1 MTRMRLDLVGMSFT
15 AQHSDARVL
24 DQIIYK
30 WDHSREIV
38 AKVLTEKYLNL
49 VDTGWEPSGGGIQ
62 RDVEGLFGGSFSRF
76 LAR

>member
-1 MTRMRLDLVGMSFT
+1 MSFT

-30 WDHSREIV
+30 WDHSREII
-38 AKVLTEKYLNL
+38 AKVLEEKYDLAA
-49 VDTGWEPSGGGIQ
+49 TGWEPREAEIQ

-76 LAR
+76 SAADCRAWPRAA